1 MWQFSEEKIM
11 KLVSPNGK
19 TIIDAQPDKVEYL
32 KSKGWKEEATP
43 SKDKSKSSSKS
54 IKGE

>member
-1 MWQFSEEKIM
+1 M